1 MFLTDSNGNI
11 ISDVQKIV
19 ADRTSTNNVDR
30 EYRATFNLKQQK
42 YNNREIYYLVI
53 QDEDGLQMP
62 VKEEMHIDISI
73 SFDDFDFF
81 S

>member
-1 MFLTDSNGNI
+1 MFKRLWLI
-11 ISDVQKIV
+11 VQV
-19 ADRTSTNNVDR
+19 QTMCR